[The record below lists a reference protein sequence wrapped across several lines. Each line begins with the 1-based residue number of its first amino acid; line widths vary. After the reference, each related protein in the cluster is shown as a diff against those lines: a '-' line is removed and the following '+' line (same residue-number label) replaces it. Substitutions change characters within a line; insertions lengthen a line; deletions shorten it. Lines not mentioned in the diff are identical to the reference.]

1 MNFYFLCL
9 VALVSILYTRET
21 LGISEAKA
29 MLLVI
34 ILFGAIIA
42 YQVKFE
48 KFTSNTFLSKS
59 TLKKM
64 ADELKQA
71 IYQKR
76 DQQKTKEKLE
86 KLMQRLK

>member
-21 LGISEAKA
+21 LGISEAKTI
-29 MLLVI
+29 LLVI
-34 ILFGAIIA
+34 ILFGAIVA

-59 TLKKM
+59 TLNEIADSLKK
-64 ADELKQA
+64 AL
-71 IYQKR
+71 YQKR
-76 DQQKTKEKLE
+76 DQQQTNENLE